1 MRQTVLTIITEIDSG
16 KRTQL
21 ERILA
26 VVRSDLYNNAYIP
39 FGALSLLHFASFVIA
54 DREGKPALLIFEN
67 NFDGDIYSYLDE
79 LLSVGGHGVHQIY
92 QCCLAYQPAVYE
104 AQKLKDFLGA
114 NVVMP
119 NAYFVG
125 NVGRSAKNV
134 GDNSKLRDTLQSYLD
149 QLFTKAKPTDFS
161 AVQLRKKMQG
171 FVKADVDPALSS
183 QLPPHQ
189 TLSEKVMSWVWLVI
203 TGLLVLILAVGLF
216 PVTLILLAI
225 LRRKE
230 KTDKPQTQPASLA
243 LVNELMSTENQIAQ
257 NHLASITAIKPGK
270 FRLNTLKSMLFIV
283 NLAARVSNKG
293 TLSGIPSI
301 HFAHWSVINDK
312 QLLFLSNFDGS
323 WTSYL
328 DDFIDKASLGL
339 TGIWTNTA
347 GFPETRFLVLDGA
360 RDEPRFKAFA
370 RSMQVPSLVWYS
382 AYPALTMQNIDKD
395 SAIREDILTDI
406 SETDTKNWLKLF

>member
-1 MRQTVLTIITEIDSG
+1 MRQTVLTIITEIDST
-16 KRTQL
+16 KRKQL
-21 ERILA
+21 EGMLA
-26 VVRSDLYNNAYIP
+26 VVSSDLYNNAYIP
-39 FGALSLLHFASFVIA
+39 FASLSLLHFASFVIA
-54 DREGKPALLIFEN
+54 DREGKPSLLIFEN

-79 LLSVGGHGVHQIY
+79 LLSVAGSGVNQIY
-92 QCCLAYQPAVYE
+92 QCCLAYKPAAYE
-104 AQKLKDFLGA
+104 ARELKDFLAA

-125 NVGRSAKNV
+125 NVGRSAKNIS
-134 GDNSKLRDTLQSYLD
+134 GNSQLRQKLQSYLD
-149 QLFTKAKPTDFS
+149 QLFAKSKPADFS
-161 AVQLRKKMQG
+161 ANQLRKNMKE
-171 FVKADVDPALSS
+171 FVATEVDRSLSS
-183 QLPPHQ
+183 QLPPRQ
-189 TLSEKVMSWVWLVI
+189 TLSEKVMAWVWLAI
-203 TGLLVLILAVGLF
+203 TVLLVLALAIGLF

-230 KTDKPQTQPASLA
+230 KTDKPQTGPASLS
-243 LVNELMSTENQIAQ
+243 LVNSLMSTENQIAQ
-257 NHLASITAIKPGK
+257 NHLASITTIKPGK
-270 FRLNTLKSMLFIV
+270 FRLNTLKSVLFLV

-339 TGIWTNTA
+339 TGIWTNTV
-347 GFPETRFLVLDGA
+347 GFPETRYLVLDGA
-360 RDEPRFKAFA
+360 RDEPHFKAFA

-382 AYPALTMQNIDKD
+382 AHPALTVQNIDKD
-395 SAIREDILTDI
+395 SAIREDVLTDL

>member
-1 MRQTVLTIITEIDSG
+1 MRQTVLTIITEIDST
-16 KRTQL
+16 KRKQL
-21 ERILA
+21 EGILA
-26 VVRSDLYNNAYIP
+26 AVRSDLYNNAYIP
-39 FGALSLLHFASFVIA
+39 FASLSLLHFASFVIA
-54 DREGKPALLIFEN
+54 DREGKPSLLIFEN
-67 NFDGDIYSYLDE
+67 NFDGDIYDYLDE
-79 LLSVGGHGVHQIY
+79 LLGVAGNGVHQIY
-92 QCCLAYQPAVYE
+92 QCCLAYQRPVYD
-104 AQKLKDFLGA
+104 AQKLKSLLAA

-134 GDNSKLRDTLQSYLD
+134 GDNSKLREKLQSYLD

-161 AVQLRKKMQG
+161 AVQLRENMKG
-171 FVKADVDPALSS
+171 FVQADVDPSLSS
-183 QLPPHQ
+183 QLPPHE
-189 TLSEKVMSWVWLVI
+189 TLSEKVMPWVWLVI
-203 TGLLVLILAVGLF
+203 VGLLVLVLAVGLL
-216 PVTLILLAI
+216 PVTLILIAI

-230 KTDKPQTQPASLA
+230 KTDKPQTQPASLS

-283 NLAARVSNKG
+283 NLAARASNKG

-312 QLLFLSNFDGS
+312 ELLFLSNFDGS

-339 TGIWTNTA
+339 TGIWTNTV
-347 GFPETRFLVLDGA
+347 GFPETHYLVLDGA

-382 AYPALTMQNIDKD
+382 AYPALTVQNIDKD
-395 SAIREDILTDI
+395 SAIRENVLTDI

>member
-1 MRQTVLTIITEIDSG
+1 MRQTVLTIITEIDST
-16 KRTQL
+16 KRKQL
-21 ERILA
+21 EGMLA
-26 VVRSDLYNNAYIP
+26 VVSSDLYNNAYIP
-39 FGALSLLHFASFVIA
+39 FASLSLLHFASFVIA
-54 DREGKPALLIFEN
+54 DREGKPSLLIFEN

-79 LLSVGGHGVHQIY
+79 LLSVAGSGVNQIY
-92 QCCLAYQPAVYE
+92 QCCLAYKPAAYE
-104 AQKLKDFLGA
+104 AQELKDFLAA

-134 GDNSKLRDTLQSYLD
+134 SDNSKLRQKLQSYLD
-149 QLFTKAKPTDFS
+149 QLFTKTKPADFS
-161 AVQLRKKMQG
+161 AVQLRKNVKD
-171 FVKADVDPALSS
+171 FVATQVDRSLTS
-183 QLPPHQ
+183 QLSPHQ
-189 TLSEKVMSWVWLVI
+189 TLSEKFMAWVWLVI
-203 TGLLVLILAVGLF
+203 TVILVLVLAIALL

-230 KTDKPQTQPASLA
+230 KTDKPQTGPASLS
-243 LVNELMSTENQIAQ
+243 LVNSLMSTENQIAQ
-257 NHLASITAIKPGK
+257 NHLASITTIKPGK
-270 FRLNTLKSMLFIV
+270 FRLNTLKSVLFAV

-301 HFAHWSVINDK
+301 HFAHWSVINDT

-339 TGIWTNTA
+339 TGVWTNTV

-382 AYPALTMQNIDKD
+382 AYPALTVQNIDKD
-395 SAIREDILTDI
+395 SAIREDVLTDL

>member
-1 MRQTVLTIITEIDSG
+1 MRQTVLTIITEIDPT
-16 KRTQL
+16 KRKQL
-21 ERILA
+21 ESMLT
-26 VVRSDLYNNAYIP
+26 VVSSDLYNNAYIP
-39 FGALSLLHFASFVIA
+39 FASLSLLHFASFVIA
-54 DREGKPALLIFEN
+54 DREGKPSLLIFEN
-67 NFDGDIYSYLDE
+67 NFDGDIYDYLDE
-79 LLSVGGHGVHQIY
+79 LLSVAGNGVHQIY

-104 AQKLKDFLGA
+104 AQKLKDFLAA

-134 GDNSKLRDTLQSYLD
+134 SDNSKLREKLQTYLD
-149 QLFTKAKPTDFS
+149 QLFTKAKPADFS
-161 AVQLRKKMQG
+161 AVQLRKNIEGYVQTG
-171 FVKADVDPALSS
+171 VNPSLSS

-189 TLSEKVMSWVWLVI
+189 TLSEKVMAWVWLVI
-203 TGLLVLILAVGLF
+203 VGLLVLVLAVALF
-216 PVTLILLAI
+216 PVTLVLIAI
-225 LRRKE
+225 LRNKE
-230 KTDKPQTQPASLA
+230 KTDKPQTGPASLS
-243 LVNELMSTENQIAQ
+243 LVNGLMSTENQIAQ
-257 NHLASITAIKPGK
+257 NHLASITTIKPGK
-270 FRLNTLKSMLFIV
+270 FRLNTLKFVLFMV

-301 HFAHWSVINDK
+301 HFAHWSVINDQ

-328 DDFIDKASLGL
+328 DDFIDKASHGL
-339 TGIWTNTA
+339 TGIWTNTV
-347 GFPETRFLVLDGA
+347 GFPETRYLVFDGA

-382 AYPALTMQNIDKD
+382 AYPTLTVQNIDKD
-395 SAIREDILTDI
+395 SAIREDVLTGL